1 VDIQFEVSLRR
12 VHAIKL
18 NDFSVSGAILS
29 RFTIYVLHMI
39 THLRKNEPN
48 AADLIFVL
56 AGRENRKRY
65 GLELFGRGFAPKV
78 LFSVGRFE
86 IRRFSKLSL
95 PIPLDLLKFAVNI
108 PPPERHFFVL
118 FDGQGVQVEHI
129 QPRRLGTLTEIESL
143 AGWLQRFPTI
153 RSLMIIS
160 SKTHLRRISMCSQSL
175 LGEGIVATLVACPE
189 ISSGQRKSEST
200 IAALV
205 ELFKIVG
212 YWLIL
217 KALGSAKRN
226 HARANRGEI

>member
-1 VDIQFEVSLRR
+1 M
-12 VHAIKL
+12 
-18 NDFSVSGAILS
+18 
-29 RFTIYVLHMI
+29 VLHMI
-39 THLRKNEPN
+39 THLRKSEPS

-65 GLELFGRGFAPKV
+65 GLELFDRGFAPKV
-78 LFSVGRFE
+78 LLSVGRFE

-118 FDGQGVQVEHI
+118 FDGQTVQVEHI

-143 AGWLQRFPTI
+143 AGWLKRFPTT

-160 SKTHLRRISMCSQSL
+160 SKAHLRRISMCCQSL
-175 LGEGIVATLVACPE
+175 LDEGIVATLVACPE
-189 ISSGQRKSEST
+189 ISCGQRKSEST

-217 KALGSAKRN
+217 KPLGSAKKT
-226 HARANRGEI
+226 HGRASRGEM